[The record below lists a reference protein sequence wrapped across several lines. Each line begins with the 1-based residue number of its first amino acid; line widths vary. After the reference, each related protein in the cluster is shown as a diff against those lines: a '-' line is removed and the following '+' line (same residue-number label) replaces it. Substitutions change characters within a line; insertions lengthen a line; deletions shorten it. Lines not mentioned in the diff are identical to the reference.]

1 MVLLKMRFFYRA
13 TITFVKILMHFL
25 WNLKITG
32 MKEINFRKGCI
43 ICANHQ
49 SALDPA
55 FLGSIL
61 PFECYF
67 MAKSE
72 LFKNKS
78 FGALIG
84 YFHALPVRRA
94 GFTRGTIQKFITLLE
109 EKNNIMIFPEG
120 SRKSFTAKPGIAKLA
135 WETNAPIYPVQI
147 ENANDLWACFFRKK
161 HLHFIFKKPL
171 FAKEYKSLVKEGEY
185 RQLATIILNRIN
197 STKNED

>member
-1 MVLLKMRFFYRA
+1 MRFFYRL
-13 TITFVKILMHFL
+13 TITFVRTLMHFL

-32 MKEINFRKGCI
+32 MKEIRFKKGCI

-72 LFKNKS
+72 LFKNKT

-84 YFHALPVRRA
+84 YFNAFPVRRA
-94 GFTRGTIQKFITLLE
+94 GFTRGVIQKFIQLLRDK
-109 EKNNIMIFPEG
+109 KNIIMFPEG
-120 SRKSFTAKPGIAKLA
+120 SRKSFSAKPGIAKIA
-135 WETNAPIYPVQI
+135 WETDAPIYTVQI
-147 ENANDLWACFFRKK
+147 ENADDLWACFFRKK

-171 FAKEYKSLVKEGEY
+171 FAKEYKSMFKEGEY
-185 RQLATIILNRIN
+185 RELATFILNRIN
-197 STKNED
+197 GIENED

>member
-1 MVLLKMRFFYRA
+1 MKFFYRL
-13 TITFVKILMHFL
+13 TITFVKTLMHFL

-32 MKEINFRKGCI
+32 MKEIRFKKGCI

-55 FLGSIL
+55 FLASIF

-72 LFKNKS
+72 LFKNKI

-84 YFHALPVRRA
+84 YLNAIPVRRA
-94 GFTRGTIQKFITLLE
+94 GFTRGTIQKFIKLLE
-109 EKNNIMIFPEG
+109 DKNNIMIFPEG

-135 WETNAPIYPVQI
+135 WETNAPIYPVHI

-161 HLHFIFKKPL
+161 HLYFVFRKPL
-171 FAKEYKSLVKEGEY
+171 YADEYKSMVKEGEY

-197 STKNED
+197 GTSDEN